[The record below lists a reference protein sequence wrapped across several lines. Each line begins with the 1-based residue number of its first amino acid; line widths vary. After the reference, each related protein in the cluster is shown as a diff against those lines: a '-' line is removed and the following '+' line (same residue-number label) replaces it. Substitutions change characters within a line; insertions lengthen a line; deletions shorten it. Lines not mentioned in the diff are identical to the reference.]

1 MILDIIKF
9 ACTGFVPWIT
19 TVVIFGI
26 IAGAIANFRFINVDI
41 NNGEI
46 EKDCNCDDYEHYGF
60 EETSKKE
67 EEDNN

>member
-1 MILDIIKF
+1 MLLDIIKF

-19 TVVIFGI
+19 TIVIFGI
-26 IAGAIANFRFINVDI
+26 IAGAIANFRLINVDI

-46 EKDCNCDDYEHYGF
+46 EKDCNCDEYYDY

-67 EEDNN
+67 EEDND